1 MQRFYHFA
9 RQEFRHIAR
18 DQMLLVFLFAPLLLY
33 AFVRWAVP
41 ALEHAFPPIVEYYP
55 YISMFGAMQTSILMG
70 FISAFILLEE
80 KDEQV
85 IQALRILPL
94 RASTFLLYRLSG
106 ATLLATCGAWL
117 IIRWGGLVMVGG
129 WQSLLLA
136 LQFGLLAPLISL
148 VVSTFARNKIEGL
161 AYFKILDLV
170 ILTPILTF
178 FFPGWVTW
186 VLALVPFYWSFHAY
200 DAAIRGA
207 YFISWFGAGL
217 VVYAIAMIM
226 LGYWFKKK
234 VWRGV

>member
-18 DQMLLVFLFAPLLLY
+18 DQMLLVFLFAPLILY

-41 ALEHAFPPIVEYYP
+41 ALEQAFPPIVDYYP

-94 RASTFLLYRLSG
+94 RAATFLLYRLTG
-106 ATLLATCGAWL
+106 ATILATGGAWL
-117 IIRWGGLVMVGG
+117 IIRWGGLVHVGG
-129 WQSLLLA
+129 WEALLLA
-136 LQFGLLAPLISL
+136 FQFGLLAPLISL
-148 VVSTFARNKIEGL
+148 VVSTFARNKIEGV

-170 ILTPILTF
+170 ILAPILTF
-178 FFPGWVTW
+178 FFPGWMTR
-186 VLALVPFYWSFHAY
+186 VLALVPVYWSFHAY
-200 DAAIRGA
+200 DAAIKGA
-207 YFISWFGAGL
+207 YFMLWFAAGL
-217 VVYAIAMIM
+217 LAYAIAMIM
-226 LGYWFKKK
+226 LGYWFRKK
-234 VWRGV
+234 VWRGL